1 MSKAVLTIDDIASA
15 NTPAIVDYLCE
26 KRIPVIL
33 FAVGENVEKHY
44 QEALYALRKGMV
56 IGNHSYSHPE
66 FSSLSLR
73 EGIAEIE
80 KNEALLDTLYAD
92 AGVPRLCRPFR
103 FPYGDKG
110 GANKE
115 ALQAYLKERGFDKV
129 DDSRIKGAWYEA
141 QDQYGDVDTLWT
153 FDFGEWQIRKGA
165 AFTAEDVLRR
175 KRCLKRKAVI
185 SCFCTLMT
193 KRRQRC
199 RDITG
204 SFWRRPWPAE
214 WNLRRPASSDCRKGR
229 NQKPCRGKPAGLSIV

>member
-129 DDSRIKGAWYEA
+129 DDSGIKGAWYEA
-141 QDQYGDVDTLWT
+141 QNQYGDVDTLWT

-175 KRCLKRKAVI
+175 MHEAHPGYGEALFEEKSSHILLLHAHDE
-185 SCFCTLMT
+185 TE
-193 KRRQRC
+193 
-199 RDITG
+199 
-204 SFWRRPWPAE
+204 AE
-214 WNLRRPASSDCRKGR
+214 VPGYYRIFLEEAMAGGVEFEAPRFLR
-229 NQKPCRGKPAGLSIV
+229 L